1 MSTQNQ
7 KSPRLALAALGIVFG
22 DIGTSPLYTLR
33 QCLTGEHAATP
44 TNATIL
50 GVLSL
55 IFWALTLVVT
65 VKYLSVVMRADNHG
79 EGGILALLALIP
91 ERIKPRPKARIGLVA
106 VLVIAGAA
114 LLFGDGMITPAISV
128 LSAMEGIAVD
138 APHLQVIVIPL
149 TCVILLG
156 LFALQQRGTGAVGA
170 LFGPVMVLWFTVIG
184 GLGLWQIIRYPAILA
199 ALSPVWA
206 VRYFIDAGA
215 PGFWIL
221 GAVVLAVTGGEA
233 LYADMGHFGKT
244 PIRRAWLF
252 LVLPA
257 LVLSYFGQG
266 ALVSREPQA
275 LSNPFFSMVN
285 NGVWTYLLVGLSGL
299 ATIIASQALIS
310 GAFSLTQQAVQ
321 LGFFPRMMVRH
332 TSHETEGQIYV
343 PAMNTL
349 LAIVCISLVLV
360 FRKSDALAAA
370 YGIAVSG
377 TMAITSIIFFVV
389 SRETWRWPLY
399 KALPV
404 LLFFLSFDIP
414 FFVANLSKFFE
425 GGYVPLLIGA
435 VFFVVMIN
443 WRIGRT
449 LFDEYAAAHTP
460 NIEDFK
466 QVLEQTTRVQGT
478 AIFVAPQRKGV
489 PPVMAHRVERSHAL
503 QRHVV
508 IMTIAYGHQPIVLD
522 GDRLEVKPIA
532 ENVYRVVA
540 HVGYSQETDV
550 PALLAA
556 AEKHMTMPLDLEHAT
571 YYISRVHFLGGP
583 GGRMG
588 AVAEKLFSFVSRNAA
603 SATTYFHI
611 PHQQVVE
618 LGIQVDL

>member
-1 MSTQNQ
+1 MAHKKQT
-7 KSPRLALAALGIVFG
+7 PARLALAALGIVFG

-44 TNATIL
+44 SHETVL

-65 VKYLSVVMRADNHG
+65 VKYLAVVMRADNHG
-79 EGGILALLALIP
+79 EGGILALLALVP
-91 ERIKPRPKARIGLVA
+91 QRTLPTPKVRVGWVALLV
-106 VLVIAGAA
+106 VAGAA

-128 LSAMEGIAVD
+128 LSAMEGIAIA
-138 APHLQVIVIPL
+138 APNLQVLVLPL
-149 TCVILLG
+149 TVAILVG
-156 LFALQQRGTGAVGA
+156 LFAIQRHGTGAVGA
-170 LFGPVMVLWFTVIG
+170 LFGPVMVVWFTVIG
-184 GLGLWQIIRYPAILA
+184 ALGLWQIVHYPAILA

-206 VRYFIDAGA
+206 VRYFISTGGS
-215 PGFWIL
+215 GFWIL

-244 PIRRAWLF
+244 PIRRAWM
-252 LVLPA
+252 VVVMPA

-266 ALVSREPQA
+266 ALVVTQPSA
-275 LSNPFFSMVN
+275 LANPFFKMVPD
-285 NGVWTYLLVGLSGL
+285 GICTYLLVGLSGL

-321 LGFFPRMMVRH
+321 LGFFPRMMVKH

-343 PAMNTL
+343 PAMNNL
-349 LAIVCISLVLV
+349 LAIACITLVLT
-360 FRKSDALAAA
+360 FRHADSLAAA

-377 TMAITSIIFFVV
+377 TMAITSIVFFVV
-389 SRETWRWPLY
+389 SRETWKWQLW
-399 KALPV
+399 KSTAMLA
-404 LLFFLSFDIP
+404 FFLAFDIP

-425 GGYVPLLIGA
+425 GGYVPILIGIA
-435 VFFVVMIN
+435 FFVVMIN
-443 WRIGRT
+443 WRYGRT
-449 LFDEYAAAHTP
+449 LFDEYSAEHTP
-460 NIEDFK
+460 DLDDFK
-466 QVLEQTTRVQGT
+466 EMLSTTTRVDGT

-489 PPVMAHRVERSHAL
+489 PPVMVHHVQRSHAL

-508 IMTIAYGHQPIVLD
+508 TIAVAYGHQPFIVD
-522 GDRLEVKPIA
+522 GERLEVTKVA
-532 ENVYRVVA
+532 DNVYRVLA
-540 HVGYSQETDV
+540 HVGYSQETDI
-550 PALLAA
+550 PALLAEA
-556 AEKHMTMPLDLEHAT
+556 STHMDMPLDLTLAT

-588 AVAEKLFSFVSRNAA
+588 ALAEKLFSFVSRNAT
-603 SATTYFHI
+603 SATVYFHI